1 MHIGID
7 IRLIG
12 KNRTGDEAVF
22 FGLVKSLAMI
32 EKENYY
38 TLFTD
43 ENEPKK
49 IKILKSRLGLKKK
62 ENFEIVS
69 LRTKNKF
76 IWNFWSVSRY
86 LRKNELDIYLTQ
98 YIIPFFVP
106 KKTKVITIIH
116 DISFNFFPQMIKLKD
131 LFFLKILIPLS
142 IKRAQ
147 KVVAVSRF
155 TQNEIINYYGV
166 EKNKVSYIY
175 NAVAD
180 DFLRANVSSE
190 KIDAVKK
197 KYQLGENYILYI
209 GTLQP
214 RKNIPLLI
222 QAFSLLEKSL
232 QKKMNLVIAG
242 NKKYNFDSKIDVA
255 FEKSFVQEKIIFPG
269 FIEEKDKALIMAGA
283 KIFCFPSLYEGFGI
297 PILEAMSL
305 GIPVIASEIP
315 ASEEIAQTAVKFFNP
330 QDTKDLAE
338 KLTLLLKNEE
348 IREELSQKGLEQSKN
363 FSWQKTARKML
374 SIFQSV

>member
-22 FGLVKSLAMI
+22 FGLVKNLAMI
-32 EKENYY
+32 DQKNYY

-43 ENEPKK
+43 ETEPKK
-49 IKILKSRLGLKKK
+49 IKFLRSHLGLKKK

-69 LRTKNKF
+69 LRAKNKF
-76 IWNFWSVSRY
+76 IWNFWSISRY
-86 LRKNELDIYLTQ
+86 LQKNELDIYLTQ
-98 YIIPFFVP
+98 YVIPFFVP
-106 KKTKVITIIH
+106 RKTKIITIIH

-142 IKRAQ
+142 IKRAR
-147 KVVAVSRF
+147 KIVAVSRF
-155 TQNEIINYYGV
+155 TKNEIINYYGI
-166 EKNKVSYIY
+166 EKNKVSYIH

-180 DFLRANVSSE
+180 DFLRQNVSSE

-222 QAFSLLEKSL
+222 QAFYLLEKSL
-232 QKKMNLVIAG
+232 QEKVNLVIAG
-242 NKKYNFDSKIDVA
+242 NKKYNFDSKIDIA
-255 FEKSFVQEKIIFPG
+255 LKKSSVQEKIIFPG
-269 FIEEKDKALIMAGA
+269 FIDEKDKALVMAGA
-283 KIFCFPSLYEGFGI
+283 KIFCFPSFYEGFGI

-305 GIPVIASEIP
+305 GIPVVASEISP
-315 ASEEIAQTAVKFFNP
+315 HREIAGIAVKFFNL
-330 QDTKDLAE
+330 QEAADLAE
-338 KLTLLLKNEE
+338 KLTLLLKNKK
-348 IREELSQKGLEQSKN
+348 IQEELSRKGLEQSKN
-363 FSWQKTARKML
+363 FSWQKTAQKML
-374 SIFQSV
+374 DIFQSV